1 MLGDEAGSDGE
12 GRSLTLLKY
21 VMIQV
26 TCGGPLSLPGRAAIL
41 SRNTLLLLAKFA
53 SKLPPYASPY
63 ANFSSAR
70 APRATEPMSSQTVAA
85 EGFWK
90 LRREHLDR

>member
-26 TCGGPLSLPGRAAIL
+26 TWAGRLSVPGGAAIL
-41 SRNTLLLLAKFA
+41 SRNATLLLDNLAP
-53 SKLPPYASPY
+53 KLPPYASPY
-63 ANFSSAR
+63 ANFSSTR
-70 APRATEPMSSQTVAA
+70 APRATEPMSSQTVVA
-85 EGFWK
+85 EGF
-90 LRREHLDR
+90 